1 MPIIINDS
9 TKVKNLY
16 ANETKQKKC
25 YVNEETLV
33 YSADEKL
40 IDGKEISEAVTTTG
54 QGFSF
59 RRTTPPPSD
68 GFGDAG
74 CLEFRIGQQYWEE
87 DHHIEGYI
95 EFDFTYYDRLE
106 MDLHYCGWS
115 RWGSTYVAVGID
127 GNNMTSLGS
136 AGHGGTDTIVTKIYD
151 ISELTGTHTIKFYGS
166 IENDSSDT
174 TSLNIGAIIRR
185 LEVFA

>member
-40 IDGKEISEAVTTTG
+40 INGKEISEAITIGG
-54 QGFSF
+54 QGFSV

-87 DHHIEGYI
+87 DHSIDGYL

-106 MDLHYCGWS
+106 MDLHYCGWTQFAHKDVS
-115 RWGSTYVAVGID
+115 VGID
-127 GNNMTSLGS
+127 GNNTSLGN
-136 AGHGGTDTIVTKIYD
+136 AGMYGIDMVVNRVYD
-151 ISELTGTHTIKFYGS
+151 ISELTGTHRITFHAYL
-166 IENDSSDT
+166 ENESSET

-185 LEVFA
+185 LEAFA